1 MAFEQAT
8 IRVEKQQEFA
18 KLQAAVE
25 QAFLPEKVE
34 RFLKQLDRKGIR
46 VREFDAVLSAR
57 VLEDAVGGS
66 AAKSDLSAWQLY
78 QALPLSDQRPQ
89 NRFPLRFRGTGHGHL
104 FLSFAGSV
112 LEPRQSHGINPLRSI
127 KTPSHSVPLQ
137 FSDPKVHSE

>member
-8 IRVEKQQEFA
+8 IKVEKQQEFA

-57 VLEDAVGGS
+57 ALEDAVGGIS
-66 AAKSDLSAWQLY
+66 
-78 QALPLSDQRPQ
+78 
-89 NRFPLRFRGTGHGHL
+89 GE
-104 FLSFAGSV
+104 V
-112 LEPRQSHGINPLRSI
+112 
-127 KTPSHSVPLQ
+127 
-137 FSDPKVHSE
+137 